1 MAASTDTDSAR
12 ELFES
17 WKDLE
22 FNPTLCPV
30 RSVLDRLGDKWSVLL
45 VTALAG
51 RPLRYGQVRRAVP
64 DISKRMLTQTLRE
77 LERDGIISREVFP
90 TKPPSV
96 EYALTEVGDSLL
108 GPIKVLVGW
117 ADANFQGIQSSR
129 QRFDEESASREQ
141 RA

>member
-1 MAASTDTDSAR
+1 MPTSPSTSSAR

-17 WKDLE
+17 WKELE
-22 FNPTLCPV
+22 FNPARCPI
-30 RSVLDRLGDKWSVLL
+30 RTILDRLGDKWSVLL

-51 RPLRYGQVRRAVP
+51 GPLRYGQVRRAVP

-96 EYALTEVGDSLL
+96 EYALTEVGDSFLAPL
-108 GPIKVLVGW
+108 QVLVAW

-129 QRFDEESASREQ
+129 QRFDAGVSD
-141 RA
+141 